1 MPFSLTE
8 KELLEAARAAVR
20 ELQSH
25 EKPDKF
31 KRYSPITE
39 RLDAAVKQMDAAERA
54 HKKFGDNH

>member
-1 MPFSLTE
+1 MSFSLTD

-20 ELQSH
+20 ELQSL

-39 RLDAAVKQMDAAERA
+39 RLDAAVKQMDKAERA
-54 HKKFGDNH
+54 HKQFGDDH